1 MVMGSST
8 SLQLTSDTV
17 AFIVAAFC
25 FSFFFV
31 EGLFVCC
38 CKMDALTIIVH
49 TPASVAYLLPL
60 TLTAW
65 IRQRGKQIDL
75 TKVAVGSSSGLFIFV
90 QETEELKHKIPISV
104 SKTST
109 AGLPRVTDVR

>member
-49 TPASVAYLLPL
+49 PPASVAYLLPL

-65 IRQRGKQIDL
+65 IK
-75 TKVAVGSSSGLFIFV
+75 
-90 QETEELKHKIPISV
+90 EENKSI
-104 SKTST
+104 
-109 AGLPRVTDVR
+109 